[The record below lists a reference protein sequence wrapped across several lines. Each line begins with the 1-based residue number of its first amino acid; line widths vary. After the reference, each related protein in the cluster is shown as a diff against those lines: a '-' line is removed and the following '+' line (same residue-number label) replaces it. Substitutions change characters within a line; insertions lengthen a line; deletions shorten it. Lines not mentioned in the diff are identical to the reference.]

1 MNNVSK
7 HGKTFKIGALLLVV
21 ALISTVMISGTFA
34 KYVSEYSGQDTAL
47 VAKWDVKPEAGQ
59 TGNLE
64 AIAETGGS
72 VTELD
77 LFQHA
82 HTNML
87 NSITKGDTDYI
98 IAPGVSGSFD
108 IKVTND
114 SDVDA
119 KMTFV
124 LEKVASSANVPMV
137 YTIKGDSQ
145 GTEYTDL
152 TLLAGALTMDNVTQ
166 GGTNEY
172 VTVNWEWKFNDVN
185 DVNDAI
191 NKADTL
197 LGTASAIAYGA
208 GSGERTSYTLKIT
221 ATATQ
226 VKPITTP

>member
-34 KYVSEYSGQDTAL
+34 KYTSEYSGQDTAL

-64 AIAETGGS
+64 AIAETGDS

-82 HTNML
+82 HTKML
-87 NSITKGDTDYI
+87 NSITTNGGIDYI

-124 LEKVASSANVPMV
+124 LETVAGSANVPMV
-137 YTIKGDSQ
+137 YTIEGDSPA
-145 GTEYTDL
+145 TEYTDL
-152 TLLAGALTMDNVTQ
+152 NLLAGALTMDNVTQ
-166 GGTNEY
+166 GGTNKV

-185 DVNDAI
+185 DVNDSI

-197 LGTASAIAYGA
+197 LGTASAGA
-208 GSGERTSYTLKIT
+208 GAGERTSYTLKIT

-226 VKPITTP
+226 VEPIITTP